1 VFAYLRAILYDF
13 RFLFILIALP
23 IISMA
28 HRRESPNYP
37 TFTTAILAQEHQI
50 VLSRRGR
57 GMMFPN
63 TAFHPVLMVPLAPV
77 RENIVFLCQTL
88 IQHIQ
93 VPINNNAAAA
103 PATPLAPGAIVC

>member
-1 VFAYLRAILYDF
+1 VFAYLRAILYAF

-37 TFTTAILAQEHQI
+37 TFTTAILTQEHQI
-50 VLSRRGR
+50 ILSRRGR
-57 GMMFPN
+57 GM
-63 TAFHPVLMVPLAPV
+63 AFHPVLVVPLAPV
-77 RENIVFLCQTL
+77 RENIVFLCPTP